1 MSDAEKKTQPILLR
15 LPASLEGRLN
25 TQAERKHIGRQ
36 DIIRLGLDEILT
48 KFEQEQPPS
57 DITPAEA
64 AALSQARSLGINP
77 LACLTAAVE
86 AHLAANSV
94 SPIGTSTVA

>member
-1 MSDAEKKTQPILLR
+1 MSVPEQKAAPILLR

-48 KFEQEQPPS
+48 KYEQEQPAP
-57 DITPAEA
+57 DVTVAEA
-64 AALSQARSLGINP
+64 AALAQARSLGIDP

-94 SPIGTSTVA
+94 SPIGSSTVA